1 MKPTRTIACLLLLLV
16 SLYQGCAGLNPNN
29 NVGLTT
35 TDFLMQR
42 GDCEGAR
49 STAEPHAQQGEP
61 WAQYR
66 LGMIAIDQRCPKG
79 TDALSWLMKA
89 ATYRAETPWE
99 KGSATSI
106 SGSTG
111 YFNTRAS
118 STNAAIALGNIF
130 TANGYP
136 AMKWYW
142 IQRAAS
148 QYSPD
153 EKDGD
158 NLRQLAQE
166 LGKAIPSED
175 QKRIAEQWE
184 VKQPWHK

>member
-1 MKPTRTIACLLLLLV
+1 MKLRTLIVFLLPLV
-16 SLYQGCAGLNPNN
+16 SLLSGCAGINPNN
-29 NVGLTT
+29 NVGLVT

-49 STAEPHAQQGEP
+49 NTAEPHAQHGEP

-79 TDALSWLMKA
+79 PDALPWLMKA
-89 ATYRAETPWE
+89 ATFRAETPWE
-99 KGSATSI
+99 KGNSLSL
-106 SGSTG
+106 GPTG

-118 STNAAIALGNIF
+118 SSNAAMALGKIF

-136 AMKWYW
+136 AMNWYW

-148 QYSPD
+148 QYALD

-158 NLRQLAQE
+158 DLRLMAQE
-166 LGKAIPSED
+166 LGKAVPAED
-175 QKRIAEQWE
+175 QKRISNHWDTE
-184 VKQPWHK
+184 QPWHK